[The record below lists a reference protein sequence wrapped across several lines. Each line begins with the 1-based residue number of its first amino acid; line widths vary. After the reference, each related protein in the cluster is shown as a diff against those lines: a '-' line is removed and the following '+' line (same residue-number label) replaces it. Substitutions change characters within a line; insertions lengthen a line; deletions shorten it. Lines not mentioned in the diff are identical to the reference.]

1 MATLAAIYEE
11 LGAPAPT
18 ALYVAARKRG
28 LNVTREQARQFKM
41 RRGERQIF
49 TAPKPSEGKVVAE
62 DTNSRYQADLL
73 DMKSSAD
80 VGERSKKNVL
90 VIVNVFTREIWAR
103 AIKDKSAV
111 NTAKALRS
119 ILDDF
124 DVNLS
129 GRGSSLIQPLVMT
142 TDGGAEFTADFAEE
156 LKDRKIAHRLK
167 DGKNSIAV
175 VDRAVG
181 SLKLTLAKMMATR
194 SGSWQVML
202 QDAVEAL
209 NKQPKAVLHNETPEQ
224 VSSNDQ
230 VQFMLLQDNARNLV
244 KNKALNERRTKDLR
258 DAGSFRAPAEGLDR
272 KTFKRGTDP
281 SFGEKKTLQAIEGST
296 AVATDGTRI
305 DVKHLKAVQG
315 ESTEVTARLGSMAD
329 AKSTVK
335 KRGIA
340 APIRDAAR
348 AYIRTRENTSI
359 QALAF
364 HLKARLRTATQT
376 YQQILD
382 KTKSPSLAVLLR
394 LFPAVFE
401 LEGQWVT
408 LR

>member
-1 MATLAAIYEE
+1 MATLASIYEE

-18 ALYVAARKRG
+18 ALFVAARKRG
-28 LNVTREQARQFKM
+28 LNVSREEARQFTM

-49 TAPKPSEGKVVAE
+49 NAAKPSEGKVVAE
-62 DTNSRYQADLL
+62 DVNARYQADLL
-73 DMKSSAD
+73 DFKNDGGGA
-80 VGERSKKNVL
+80 EKNVL
-90 VIVNVFTREIWAR
+90 VVVNVFTREMWAR
-103 AIKDKSAV
+103 AIKNK
-111 NTAKALRS
+111 TAAKTAEALRD

-129 GRGSSLIQPLVMT
+129 GGSSLIQPLVMT

-194 SGSWQVML
+194 SGSWRSML

-224 VSSNDQ
+224 VSSNEQ
-230 VQFMLLQDNARNLV
+230 VTFMLLQDGARNLV
-244 KNKALNERRTKDLR
+244 KNKALQERRTRDLQA
-258 DAGSFRAPAEGLDR
+258 AGAFRAPAEGLGR

-281 SFGEKKTLQAIEGST
+281 SYGEKKTLQAIEGST
-296 AVATDGTRI
+296 AVATDGTRV
-305 DVKHLKAVQG
+305 DVKYLQAVQG
-315 ESTEVTARLGSMAD
+315 ESTEVTARLGNLGET
-329 AKSTVK
+329 KSTAK
-335 KRGIA
+335 KREIA
-340 APIRDAAR
+340 GPLRDAAR
-348 AYIRTRENTSI
+348 AYIRSRENTSI

-364 HLKARLRTATQT
+364 YLKRELRAATLT
-376 YQQILD
+376 FQQIID
-382 KTKSPSLAVLLR
+382 KTKVRNLAALLR

-401 LEGQWVT
+401 IEGQWVT
-408 LR
+408 VK

>member
-1 MATLAAIYEE
+1 MATLSAVYDE
-11 LGAPAPT
+11 LGAPGPT
-18 ALYVAARKRG
+18 ALFVAARKRG
-28 LNVTREQARQFKM
+28 LNVTRDEAKKFTA

-49 TAPKPSEGKVVAE
+49 NNAKPSEGKVVAE
-62 DTNSRYQADLL
+62 DVNSRYQADLL
-73 DMKSSAD
+73 DFKND
-80 VGERSKKNVL
+80 GESEEKNVL
-90 VIVNVFTREIWAR
+90 IVVNVFTREMWAR
-103 AIKDKSAV
+103 AIKNK
-111 NTAKALRS
+111 TAKSTAAALVD

-129 GRGSSLIQPLVMT
+129 GRGPSLIQPLVMT

-175 VDRAVG
+175 IDRAVG

-194 SGSWQVML
+194 SGSWRTML

-230 VQFMLLQDNARNLV
+230 VSFMLLQDGARNLL
-244 KNKALNERRTKDLR
+244 KNKALNERRTKALQ

-305 DVKHLKAVQG
+305 DIKHLQAVQG

-329 AKSTVK
+329 AKSTV
-335 KRGIA
+335 
-340 APIRDAAR
+340 
-348 AYIRTRENTSI
+348 
-359 QALAF
+359 
-364 HLKARLRTATQT
+364 
-376 YQQILD
+376 
-382 KTKSPSLAVLLR
+382 
-394 LFPAVFE
+394 
-401 LEGQWVT
+401 
-408 LR
+408 